1 MSKKNLA
8 IVFSGTRDLVF
19 AMANVVI
26 GIKKHSPN
34 LEFDTIVYH
43 DGICKEDQDRFNK
56 ITSTSFKFYNGNKYL
71 EKLPE
76 TENIKKYSIMSF
88 AIYEIFNLLNI
99 YKRVIYLDSDLLI
112 QKDITEMLSYGPI
125 AMGNGRLT
133 INEACGFEILD
144 ENNNHSARSF
154 GVVIVND
161 SLPRYEKLTTECYQL
176 TKKYWDTLVF
186 PDQGILNLVMALNKI
201 KIENLP
207 KKYNTGKA
215 QSNLHKATIVHM
227 QGGKSKFWN
236 NGVSNI
242 MFPEWN
248 QNNEYWESLG
258 GSPYIGPRYYWGLHG
273 MSQTKLFNIIKSANA
288 LGVDVTK

>member
-1 MSKKNLA
+1 
-8 IVFSGTRDLVF
+8 
-19 AMANVVI
+19 
-26 GIKKHSPN
+26 
-34 LEFDTIVYH
+34 
-43 DGICKEDQDRFNK
+43 
-56 ITSTSFKFYNGNKYL
+56 
-71 EKLPE
+71 
-76 TENIKKYSIMSF
+76 
-88 AIYEIFNLLNI
+88 
-99 YKRVIYLDSDLLI
+99 
-112 QKDITEMLSYGPI
+112 
-125 AMGNGRLT
+125 
-133 INEACGFEILD
+133 
-144 ENNNHSARSF
+144 
-154 GVVIVND
+154 
-161 SLPRYEKLTTECYQL
+161 
-176 TKKYWDTLVF
+176 
-186 PDQGILNLVMALNKI
+186 MALNKI